1 MYHIVRF
8 DPENGEHVE
17 GLGGQGYAPESAWSR
32 GSAWAIYGLT
42 LAYHHTGKQAYLD
55 AAKRAAH
62 FFLTQLPEDHVPY
75 WDFRAPYEVR
85 HSRDTSAGACAASG
99 LLLLAQKVD
108 PSEAATYRNWATRIL
123 ESLYRNYGA
132 WADDSQ
138 EGLLLHGMGHYPER
152 QNVDVPLIYGD
163 FFYVEGLARL
173 LEKGPFYWE

>member
-1 MYHIVRF
+1 MGFSGPLRGAAFPGY
-8 DPENGEHVE
+8 
-17 GLGGQGYAPESAWSR
+17 LGGS
-32 GSAWAIYGLT
+32 
-42 LAYHHTGKQAYLD
+42 
-55 AAKRAAH
+55 
-62 FFLTQLPEDHVPY
+62 
-75 WDFRAPYEVR
+75 
-85 HSRDTSAGACAASG
+85 CAASG

-132 WADDSQ
+132 WADESQ